1 MKTLRNII
9 IAMLAT
15 MLALTTS
22 CIEDGFTT
30 SSSDL
35 LEFSCDTL
43 SFDTIF
49 TEQGT
54 PTKQFVVY
62 NRHKKQIN
70 ISSISLSATDG
81 QRFYLNVDGMKG
93 EVFHDVA
100 IRGEDSIFVFVESKL
115 NANGQDAP
123 LLAEDCINFTTN
135 GVTQK
140 VVLRAW
146 GQDVERLTRP
156 QFTADT
162 RLTANKPYVIF
173 DTLYVAP
180 GATLTI
186 EPGTTLYF
194 HDKAAMRI
202 DGTLN
207 ACGTQSKPIHL
218 RGDRTDYLFD
228 GANYDL
234 MTAQWGG
241 IDFTPSS
248 TGNELQYVLMRGSTT
263 GVTVEAESADT
274 RTLHIFNSVLHNAST
289 SVLTSLNAWIDAEG
303 CEFSNSAYDVVALVG
318 GKYHFTQ
325 CTFSNYFLFGIKGG
339 ALVNVAFENADG
351 ESIEPSVI
359 IDNSILYG
367 LTKEF
372 NVNDFVGHDVLVRY
386 SLLRSAGSDDDNF
399 IQCRWDADPKFY
411 VDRDAYIFDF
421 RLQNES
427 DAIALG
433 NPDLCPEIATYDRYG
448 NKRLNNGGVDIGA
461 YVWVFADDNDN
472 K

>member
-15 MLALTTS
+15 MLALATS

-70 ISSISLSATDG
+70 ISSISLSATDSR
-81 QRFYLNVDGMKG
+81 RFYLNVDGMKG

-218 RGDRTDYLFD
+218 RGDRTDYLFE
-228 GANYDL
+228 GANYDI
-234 MTAQWGG
+234 MSGQWGG
-241 IDFTPSS
+241 VEFGADSR
-248 TGNELQYVLMRGSTT
+248 GNEMQYVLMRGSSN
-263 GVTVEAESADT
+263 GITVSASSTDAKA
-274 RTLHIFNSVLHNAST
+274 LHLFNSVLHNSAGNVLLAS
-289 SVLTSLNAWIDAEG
+289 NAWIEAEG
-303 CEFSNSAYDVVALVG
+303 CEFTDAAYDVVKMQG
-318 GKYHFTQ
+318 GIYRFVN
-325 CTFSNYFLFGIKGG
+325 CTFTNYYLFGLKHCPIITIDLTDDEGNR
-339 ALVNVAFENADG
+339 L
-351 ESIEPSVI
+351 EPSVRLDNCI
-359 IDNSILYG
+359 ICGNV
-367 LTKEF
+367 KEF
-372 NVNDFVGHDVLVRY
+372 NENDFTGTDVL
-386 SLLRSAGSDDDNF
+386 LRNCMFQSNGTDDSNF
-399 IQCRWDADPKFY
+399 INCKWDGDACFLMQ
-411 VDRDAYIFDF
+411 RDKYIFDY
-421 RLQNES
+421 RLGNES
-427 DAIALG
+427 SAIAAG
-433 NPDLCPEIATYDRYG
+433 DISLCPEHALIDRYG
-448 NKRLNNGGVDIGA
+448 QPRIYNGGIDIGA
-461 YVWVFADDNDN
+461 YRWIMVDDNE

>member
-70 ISSISLSATDG
+70 ISSISLSATDSR
-81 QRFYLNVDGMKG
+81 RFYLNVDGMKG
-93 EVFHDVA
+93 EVFHDVT

-207 ACGTQSKPIHL
+207 ACGTQLKPIHL
-218 RGDRTDYLFD
+218 RGDRTDYLFA
-228 GANYDL
+228 GANYDI
-234 MTAQWGG
+234 MSGQWGG
-241 IDFTPSS
+241 VEFGADSR
-248 TGNELQYVLMRGSTT
+248 GNEMQYVLMRGSSN
-263 GVTVEAESADT
+263 GITVSASSADAKA
-274 RTLHIFNSVLHNAST
+274 LHLFNSVLHNSSGNVLLAS
-289 SVLTSLNAWIDAEG
+289 NAWIEAEG
-303 CEFSNSAYDVVALVG
+303 CEFTDAAYDVVKMHG
-318 GKYHFTQ
+318 GIYRFAN
-325 CTFSNYFLFGIKGG
+325 CTFTNYYLFGLKHCPIITIDLTDDEGNR
-339 ALVNVAFENADG
+339 L
-351 ESIEPSVI
+351 EPSVRLDNCI
-359 IDNSILYG
+359 ICGNV
-367 LTKEF
+367 KEF
-372 NVNDFVGHDVLVRY
+372 NENDFTGIDVL
-386 SLLRSAGSDDDNF
+386 LRNCMLQSNGTDDSNF
-399 IQCRWDADPKFY
+399 INCKWDG
-411 VDRDAYIFDF
+411 DACFLMQREKYIFDY
-421 RLQNES
+421 RLGNES
-427 DAIALG
+427 SAIAAG
-433 NPDLCPEIATYDRYG
+433 DVSLCPEHALVDRYG
-448 NKRLNNGGVDIGA
+448 QPRIYNGGIDIGA
-461 YVWVFADDNDN
+461 YRWIPVDDNE

>member
-70 ISSISLSATDG
+70 ISSISLSATDSR
-81 QRFYLNVDGMKG
+81 RFYLNVDGMKG
-93 EVFHDVA
+93 EVFHDVT

-207 ACGTQSKPIHL
+207 ACGTQLKPIHL
-218 RGDRTDYLFD
+218 RGDRTDYLFA
-228 GANYDL
+228 GANYDI
-234 MTAQWGG
+234 MSGQWGG
-241 IDFTPSS
+241 VEFGADSR
-248 TGNELQYVLMRGSTT
+248 GNEMQYVLMRGSSN
-263 GVTVEAESADT
+263 GITVSASSADAKA
-274 RTLHIFNSVLHNAST
+274 LHLFNSVLHNSSGNVLLAS
-289 SVLTSLNAWIDAEG
+289 NAWIEAEG
-303 CEFSNSAYDVVALVG
+303 CEFTDAAYDVVKMHG
-318 GKYHFTQ
+318 GIYRFAN
-325 CTFSNYFLFGIKGG
+325 CTFTNYYLFGLKHCPIITIDLTDDEGNR
-339 ALVNVAFENADG
+339 L
-351 ESIEPSVI
+351 EPSVRLDNCI
-359 IDNSILYG
+359 ICGNV
-367 LTKEF
+367 KEF
-372 NVNDFVGHDVLVRY
+372 NENDFTGIDVL
-386 SLLRSAGSDDDNF
+386 LRNCMLQSNGTDDSNF
-399 IQCRWDADPKFY
+399 INCKWDGDACFLMQ
-411 VDRDAYIFDF
+411 RDKYIFDY
-421 RLQNES
+421 RLGNES
-427 DAIALG
+427 SAIAAG
-433 NPDLCPEIATYDRYG
+433 DVSLCPEHALVDRYG
-448 NKRLNNGGVDIGA
+448 QPRIYNGGIDIGA
-461 YVWVFADDNDN
+461 YRWIPVDDNE